1 MSPPRPTTTTTTNHD
16 HHDHHGHK
24 KPLPHFHFTFWPT
37 QPSVQTSKAGGTLN
51 GVVLS
56 FVVGQGGEFLDQTI
70 VHRVAS
76 RVDHAGRKKKKKKEE
91 KKKKKKE
98 RRRREELVCVYCTF
112 ATPLCPLCQHFLPVV
127 VGKGRGVGHQHR
139 HPKTFRGTGSFP

>member
-1 MSPPRPTTTTTTNHD
+1 M
-16 HHDHHGHK
+16 
-24 KPLPHFHFTFWPT
+24 
-37 QPSVQTSKAGGTLN
+37 N

-76 RVDHAGRKKKKKKEE
+76 RVDHAGRKKKKKKKEE

-98 RRRREELVCVYCTF
+98 KEKKERRVGMRLLHLCH
-112 ATPLCPLCQHFLPVV
+112 TPLPPLPALLTCRSRER
-127 VGKGRGVGHQHR
+127 KGGRAPTPPPQNFPRHGFVPLKRLSVERGESDER
-139 HPKTFRGTGSFP
+139 E

>member
-1 MSPPRPTTTTTTNHD
+1 
-16 HHDHHGHK
+16 
-24 KPLPHFHFTFWPT
+24 
-37 QPSVQTSKAGGTLN
+37 VQTSKAGGTLN

-76 RVDHAGRKKKKKKEE
+76 RVDHAGRKKKKKKKEE

-98 RRRREELVCVYCTF
+98 KEKKERRVGMRLLHLCH
-112 ATPLCPLCQHFLPVV
+112 TPLPPLPALLTCRSRER
-127 VGKGRGVGHQHR
+127 KGGRAPTPPPQNFPRHGFVPLKRLSVERGESDER
-139 HPKTFRGTGSFP
+139 ERE